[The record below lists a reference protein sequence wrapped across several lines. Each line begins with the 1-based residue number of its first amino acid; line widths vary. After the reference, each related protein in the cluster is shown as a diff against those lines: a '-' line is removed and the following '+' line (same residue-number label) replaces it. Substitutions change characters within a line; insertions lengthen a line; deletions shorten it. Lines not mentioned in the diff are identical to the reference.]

1 LRTRA
6 LPLHNGFM
14 GNRAKRIVTAGIQR
28 TVFSLEQFG
37 RHEMAN
43 HAAAGAYGFLLSAG
57 PALLVILYLSSIAF
71 GGRTIDLSSA
81 SAYLEPYIGSIGDIP
96 RLESLTT
103 RPLAGIAG
111 IFGFVNL
118 IWTSRLFILSIQRG
132 IRVVYSDVSEANLI
146 RENILTF
153 AAELVLLLSVIGLIA
168 FARLAGPVVSAVRA
182 TPLNGLVS
190 KVLPATATILPLV
203 ILWLFVFLTYRGIP
217 ARRPAYRIAAICALL
232 CTAFYILIG
241 SALNIF
247 LSIEH
252 YGLLYGVMGNVIVG
266 LVKVYAFFWLY
277 FFFAE
282 LSYTVQFFDTLL
294 FTRFHK
300 LASASNTGTRL
311 ERNLFSEPQRLERHF
326 ARYYKAGDHI
336 FSRYDEGREA
346 FYLYRGTVHIHLDE
360 PLSCDAKSVISEGD
374 FFGELASILDEP
386 RSAWAVAATDCV
398 VFILPPELFKRF
410 ITNNAE
416 SAQHLLELMASRI
429 KANDDYLRRTSTP

>member
-1 LRTRA
+1 M
-6 LPLHNGFM
+6 HNECM
-14 GNRAKRIVTAGIQR
+14 ANRVKRILTAGIQR

-81 SAYLEPYIGSIGDIP
+81 SSFLDPYIGSIGDITW
-96 RLESLTT
+96 LGSLTT
-103 RPLAGIAG
+103 RPLAGFTG

-132 IRVVYSDVSEANLI
+132 IRVVYSDVSQANPI

-153 AAELVLLLSVIGLIA
+153 VAELLLLLSVVSLIA
-168 FARLAGPVVSAVRA
+168 FARLAGPVVGAIREMALHSLA
-182 TPLNGLVS
+182 S
-190 KVLPATATILPLV
+190 KAIPVTAKILPLA
-203 ILWLFVFLTYRGIP
+203 ILWLFVFLTYHGIP
-217 ARRPAYRIAAICALL
+217 ARKPKYRIAVISALL
-232 CTAFYILIG
+232 CTASYLLLG
-241 SALNIF
+241 SFLNMF
-247 LSIEH
+247 LSIER
-252 YGLLYGVMGNVIVG
+252 YGLLYGVMGNLIAG

-282 LSYTVQFFDTLL
+282 LSYTMQFFETLL

-300 LASASNTGTRL
+300 LESAS
-311 ERNLFSEPQRLERHF
+311 
-326 ARYYKAGDHI
+326 KAGDTI
-336 FSRYDEGREA
+336 FARNAAGREA
-346 FYLYRGTVHIHLDE
+346 FYLYHGTVHIHPHE
-360 PLSCDAKSVISEGD
+360 PSTCQALSVVEEGD

-386 RSAWAVAATDCV
+386 RSAWAVAETDCI

-416 SAQHLLELMASRI
+416 SSQHLPELMANRI
-429 KANDDYLRRTSTP
+429 KANDDYIRKTGTS